1 MATQSSDNVEILVHI
16 TAPSRA
22 ADDVAYRRLAQA
34 YLAFEPAQTVDMPV
48 DEGPDRSSNAAVTGL
63 VQKSP
68 RSGLPN
74 QDTALAQSPQ
84 LSGPDLSFKSVL
96 DNRQSPRIPAQWCA
110 AAQGVEQTQDSC
122 ETSQS
127 SWVAPPSQISDSYPM
142 PDSRLLFVSPTRTLQ
157 QYLIRTG
164 STLQSRTASSPKTKP
179 YRGEDAS
186 PSRNRTHVPSSV
198 PAPSSDD
205 EHHIRIRSNTKGP
218 RPVIP
223 VTPQLITSTK
233 REIQTK
239 AMEDD
244 NMNDVTHISSSLV
257 SQPSTTSSS
266 CADSEPLPSKRP
278 KVVTQVTSSIALLRS
293 SSDSHHFRARAAD
306 VVEQTLEIWSPPP
319 PVGIADIESVSL
331 VSEKLDKLSKDLS
344 SRYRPEAKRDLDP
357 FERGYWRLD
366 CSDWSPETRLGTWIF
381 LTNYLRSG
389 LAGWGV
395 WCRRDQSHNW
405 LRLYCWGHIS
415 KHTYLLLYLAS
426 GRYLKHT
433 GAEWVDGEGEVVIEV
448 LPLDRQP

>member
-1 MATQSSDNVEILVHI
+1 MATQSSDNVEVLVHI

-34 YLAFEPAQTVDMPV
+34 YLAFEPAQTVDLPV
-48 DEGPDRSSNAAVTGL
+48 DQDSDRSRNVAATGL
-63 VQKSP
+63 VRKTP
-68 RSGLPN
+68 RSSQPN
-74 QDTALAQSPQ
+74 KDTALVQSPQ
-84 LSGPDLSFKSVL
+84 SSGLDLSFRSVL
-96 DNRQSPRIPAQWCA
+96 DNRQSPRIPAQRCT
-110 AAQGVEQTQDSC
+110 AAQGVQQTQDSC
-122 ETSQS
+122 ESSQS

-164 STLQSRTASSPKTKP
+164 STLQSCTASSPKARP
-179 YRGEDAS
+179 DPGEDAP
-186 PSRNRTHVPSSV
+186 PSRNRSHVPSSV
-198 PAPSSDD
+198 PAPSPDD
-205 EHHIRIRSNTKGP
+205 EHHIRIPGNTKGP

-223 VTPQLITSTK
+223 VTPQVIMSTK
-233 REIQTK
+233 RDIQTK

-244 NMNDVTHISSSLV
+244 NLNDVTHISSSLV

-266 CADSEPLPSKRP
+266 RADSEPLPSKRP

-306 VVEQTLEIWSPPP
+306 IIEQTFEIWSPPP
-319 PVGIADIESVSL
+319 PVGIADIDSVSL

-426 GRYLKHT
+426 GRHLKHT

-448 LPLDRQP
+448 LPLDRPP